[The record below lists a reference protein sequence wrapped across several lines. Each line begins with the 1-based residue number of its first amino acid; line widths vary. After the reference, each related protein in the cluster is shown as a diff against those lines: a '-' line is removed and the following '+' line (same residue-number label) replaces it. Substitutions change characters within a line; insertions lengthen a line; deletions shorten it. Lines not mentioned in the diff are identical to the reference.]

1 MSGYFDRRSELFQ
14 QVFRDALSYPEYLA
28 TGNVRERAAW
38 ARAEAAL
45 PQDASVR
52 LDPAGRIV
60 NVLCL
65 SGIWAGT
72 ASGRSR
78 SWHEWP
84 GRQGRPLICASWTG
98 TPFRNFEMSSGFWEP
113 CGFPWWSS
121 LPRTSMRS
129 AATGIGRSPSI
140 GRGDGSRGHLPASGV
155 GGRRRAGR
163 RNRRVAGHVAMAS
176 GLAVA
181 GLPRVVEMLTDEDG
195 DEIWNL
201 SDALIGLLDTKEAS
215 RGTSTDSQ
223 PTATPH

>member
-28 TGNVRERAAW
+28 IGNGRERAAW

-140 GRGDGSRGHLPASGV
+140 GQKRRWISGPPARFRGRRTAARWPPKPPSGWTCGDGLWSRR
-155 GGRRRAGR
+155 GRSATGR
-163 RNRRVAGHVAMAS
+163 RNAHGRGLRRDLESLRRPDRVTGH
-176 GLAVA
+176 
-181 GLPRVVEMLTDEDG
+181 
-195 DEIWNL
+195 
-201 SDALIGLLDTKEAS
+201 
-215 RGTSTDSQ
+215 
-223 PTATPH
+223 